1 MNPLI
6 EARSL
11 CKSYGTNQ
19 VLSDLSF
26 SIGAGEVVSL
36 IGENGAGKSTASKI
50 LAGIIS
56 PDSGELLVD
65 GVRVSFNS
73 PRDAITAGIGIVHQE
88 LCLADNLS
96 IAENICLGREPTAF
110 GMIDYPQMRK
120 IASEALARL
129 GLHLKPEQR
138 VSSLSPA
145 EQQLVEIAR
154 VLSVRAKLLIFD
166 EPTSSLS
173 ESEASVLLDL
183 IKRLQREGVSILY
196 VSHRLPEVQEIS
208 ERVIALRDGKN
219 SGEMRGPT
227 FSRDALIQMIVG
239 RELKDIY
246 GYSPRPAGDVVLEVI
261 DLQPSTH
268 HEPCSLTLRAG
279 EVVGVA
285 GLIGSGRSELLES
298 IAGLRAP
305 VQGAVTREGKSIPLT
320 SAAAAGRAGIALV
333 PESRKEQGIIAE
345 CSILENVNLSHLA
358 VSTLVALRHTAE
370 ESEIAR
376 ATIRDLQVRC
386 SGEEQAVGKLSGGN
400 QQKVVL
406 GRCLAIKPRV
416 LLLDEPTR
424 GVDVGARREIYSL
437 LFKLAEQGLAI
448 LFVSSELEE
457 VLGIADRVLVM
468 SEGAIRGE
476 IPRERLSEH
485 AIISLASPQE
495 RRAA

>member
-1 MNPLI
+1 
-6 EARSL
+6 
-11 CKSYGTNQ
+11 
-19 VLSDLSF
+19 
-26 SIGAGEVVSL
+26 
-36 IGENGAGKSTASKI
+36 
-50 LAGIIS
+50 
-56 PDSGELLVD
+56 
-65 GVRVSFNS
+65 
-73 PRDAITAGIGIVHQE
+73 
-88 LCLADNLS
+88 
-96 IAENICLGREPTAF
+96 
-110 GMIDYPQMRK
+110 
-120 IASEALARL
+120 
-129 GLHLKPEQR
+129 
-138 VSSLSPA
+138 
-145 EQQLVEIAR
+145 
-154 VLSVRAKLLIFD
+154 
-166 EPTSSLS
+166 
-173 ESEASVLLDL
+173 VLLDL

-305 VQGAVTREGKSIPLT
+305 VQGAVTLEGKSIPLT